1 MDINVNANR
10 RGASNTTRSNASAAT
25 NNTNGNASKGNA
37 SKGNLNANGKPIS
50 NAAQGEGNTKM
61 PLIIII
67 VITILLFVF
76 VILYITFAMKS
87 NNLKGKAITT
97 QPIDVAKSET
107 PTQIGNS
114 EFPKAAVGREYTY
127 SFWLYLDNYQRT
139 GLDNN
144 SYYMVMYRGNS
155 GSLENANP
163 IIMMD
168 NQSNKLYIIIK
179 TTQSSLQNININTAD
194 IIKKNYFNSDTPL
207 ANANTHLVCAID
219 FIPLQRWVHVAC
231 VVDNKLVTL
240 FLDGQ
245 IYSVKTTDEFKS
257 SKRPELD
264 NMGNKVNYNLIIDKT
279 EGDLVIGRSA
289 ISQRMAID
297 GWVGKIEFF
306 NYALTVD
313 NVRQIYQQGPM
324 PKGFLSWLGL
334 SQYGFR
340 SPIYNMSSAN

>member
-10 RGASNTTRSNASAAT
+10 KGVSNTSRSNASAAT
-25 NNTNGNASKGNA
+25 NNTNGNASKGN
-37 SKGNLNANGKPIS
+37 LNANGKPVS
-50 NAAQGEGNTKM
+50 NAAQGEGNSKM
-61 PLIIII
+61 PMIIII

-97 QPIDVAKSET
+97 QPIDIAKSET

-114 EFPKAAVGREYTY
+114 EFPKAAVGREYAY

-179 TTQSSLQNININTAD
+179 TTQSSLQDVNINTAD

-257 SKRPELD
+257 SKRTELD
-264 NMGNKVNYNLIIDKT
+264 SMGNKVNYNLIIDKT

>member
-10 RGASNTTRSNASAAT
+10 RGVSNTSRSNASAAT
-25 NNTNGNASKGNA
+25 NNTNGNA

-50 NAAQGEGNTKM
+50 NAAQGEGNSKM
-61 PLIIII
+61 PMIIII

-179 TTQSSLQNININTAD
+179 TTQSSLQDVNINTAN

-207 ANANTHLVCAID
+207 ANSNTHLVCAID

-264 NMGNKVNYNLIIDKT
+264 SMGNKVNYNLIIDKT